1 VPGLSALLSRGVLSR
16 KNGGKGEF
24 QMSDNALQEKYRSKI
39 RTAEEA
45 VRMIKSGQRVFVGS
59 SCGEPQHLVN
69 ALMDNANHFLDV
81 EIVRLL
87 SLESSLLALLADE
100 HKGHRFHVRSIYQG
114 SDYTRGL
121 RANRRFIT
129 PITLSAV
136 PGLFKK
142 GLLPLHVALIQVS
155 PPDNNG
161 WMSLGISVD
170 VTLAAAQSAATVIAQ
185 VNPRMPRIP
194 GHSFVHMDEV
204 DWIVE
209 KEEDL
214 LSAFDLPQYDSAG
227 EIADITANLIDDGA
241 TLQLG
246 LAELSGPIARALA
259 SKNDLGVHTEIL
271 SDDLMELQS
280 AGIVTNRLKGQ
291 NEGKLLAS
299 GAIGSKDLYQSLHN
313 NPAIEFRPSDYIN
326 HPISISQNQNMVAVN
341 FARTMDLSG
350 QVYADA
356 LPQNHFSGVT
366 GMFDF
371 VMGASMSPGGK
382 SIIVIPARSIDGKT
396 SRIHLNTGGGSI
408 VIPKGYV
415 SYVVSEFGMANLL
428 GKNIE
433 ERAMAMISLAH
444 PDFRNELFDGAQ
456 EAGLIDRNRTLNE
469 SLFGVYPARMEEA
482 RKFGGQKVTFRPAKP
497 VDDRLIQEHFYQM
510 EEKDVQARFFGTRR
524 SFFREDMEGLAQVD
538 YINNLSIVAVTGEA
552 GFEKIIGLGEYVLEQ
567 GTVVEIAFSVSK
579 GWQGKGIA
587 GVLLEKIT
595 EAAREKG
602 FTELVAYTLPTNIGM
617 IKLFKKLPY
626 RTETAI
632 EDNTVI
638 LKCSF
643 EK

>member
-1 VPGLSALLSRGVLSR
+1 MKNDALA
-16 KNGGKGEF
+16 EI
-24 QMSDNALQEKYRSKI
+24 YRSRL
-39 RTAEEA
+39 RTADEA

-69 ALMDNANHFLDV
+69 ALMDNANQFLDV

-100 HKGHRFHVRSIYQG
+100 HKGHRFHVRAIYQG
-114 SDYTRGL
+114 SDYTKGL
-121 RANRRFIT
+121 RANKRFIT

-136 PGLFKK
+136 PGLFKN

-155 PPDNNG
+155 PPDDNG

-170 VTLAAAQSAATVIAQ
+170 VTLAAAQSAAVVIAQ
-185 VNPRMPRIP
+185 VNPLMPRVP
-194 GHSFVHMDEV
+194 GQSFIHIDDV

-214 LSAFDLPQYDSAG
+214 LNAFDLPEYESADD
-227 EIADITANLIDDGA
+227 IAAITANLIDDGT

-259 SKNDLGVHTEIL
+259 SRNDLGVHTEIL
-271 SDDLMELQS
+271 SDDLMALLA
-280 AGIVTNRLKGQ
+280 AGVVTNRLKGQ
-291 NEGKLLAS
+291 HEGKLLAS
-299 GAIGSKDLYQSLHN
+299 GAIGSSDLYQSLHN

-326 HPISISQNQNMVAVN
+326 HPTSIAQNQNMVAVN

-356 LPQNHFSGVT
+356 LPQNHFSGTT
-366 GMFDF
+366 GMLDF
-371 VMGASMSPGGK
+371 VIGAGMSPGGK
-382 SIIVIPARSIDGKT
+382 SIIIIPARSIDGRT
-396 SRIHLNTGGGSI
+396 SRINLKAAGGSI

-415 SYVVSEFGMANLL
+415 SYVVSEFGMVNLL

-444 PDFRNELFDGAQ
+444 PEFRDELFDGAQ
-456 EAGLIDRNRTLNE
+456 EDGIIARNRTLKE
-469 SLFGVYPARMEEA
+469 SLFGVYPARMEET
-482 RKFGGQKVTFRPAKP
+482 RTLDGQKVTFRPAKT
-497 VDDRLIQEHFYQM
+497 VDERLIQEHFYGM
-510 EEKDVQARFFGTRR
+510 DAKDVRARFFGTRR

-538 YINNLSIVAVTGEA
+538 YINNLTMVAVTGEV
-552 GFEKIIGLGEYVLEQ
+552 GFEKIIGLGEYASEQ
-567 GTVVEIAFSVSK
+567 GAVAEVAFSVSK
-579 GWQGKGIA
+579 EWQGKGIA
-587 GVLLEKIT
+587 GVLLEKVA

-602 FTELVAYTLPTNIGM
+602 FTKLVAYTLPTNSGM
-617 IKLFKKLPY
+617 IRLFKKLPY
-626 RTETAI
+626 RTETVI
-632 EDNTVI
+632 EDGKVI
-638 LKCSF
+638 LSCSF
-643 EK
+643 ENS

>member
-1 VPGLSALLSRGVLSR
+1 LSALLSRGVLSR
-16 KNGGKGEF
+16 KNGEKGEL
-24 QMSDNALQEKYRSKI
+24 QMIAKALQEGYRSRL

-45 VRMIKSGQRVFVGS
+45 VRMIRSGQRVFVGS

-87 SLESSLLALLADE
+87 SLESSLLALMADE
-100 HKGHRFHVRSIYQG
+100 HRGHRFHVRSIYQG
-114 SDYTRGL
+114 SDYTKGL

-129 PITLSAV
+129 PMTLSAV

-142 GLLPLHVALIQVS
+142 GLLPLDVALIQVS

-194 GHSFVHMDEV
+194 GHSFIHINDV
-204 DWIVE
+204 DRLVE

-214 LSAFDLPQYDSAG
+214 LSAYNLPEYDSAG
-227 EIADITANLIDDGA
+227 EIADITANLIDDGS

-259 SKNDLGVHTEIL
+259 AKNDLGVHTEIL
-271 SDDLMELQS
+271 SDDLMQLLS

-299 GAIGSKDLYQSLHN
+299 GAIGSKNLYQSLHN
-313 NPAIEFRPSDYIN
+313 NPAVEFRPSDYIN
-326 HPISISQNQNMVAVN
+326 HPATISQNQNMVAIN

-366 GMFDF
+366 GMLDF
-371 VMGASMSPGGK
+371 VMGAGMSARGK

-433 ERAMAMISLAH
+433 ERAMAMIGLAH
-444 PDFRNELFDGAQ
+444 PDFRDDLFDSAQ
-456 EAGLIDRNRTLNE
+456 DAGLIDRNRTLNE
-469 SLFGVYPARMEEA
+469 SLFGVYPARMEET
-482 RKFGGQKVTFRPAKP
+482 REFEGQKVTFRPTKP
-497 VDDRLIQEHFYQM
+497 VDDRLIQEHFYRM
-510 EEKDVQARFFGTRR
+510 DKKDVKARFFGTRR
-524 SFFREDMEGLAQVD
+524 SFFREEMEGLAQVD
-538 YINNLSIVAVTGEA
+538 YINNLSIVAVTGEI
-552 GFEKIIGLGEYVLEQ
+552 GFEKIIGLGEYALEK
-567 GTVVEIAFSVSK
+567 GAVAEVAFSVSK
-579 GWQGKGIA
+579 EWQGKGIA

-602 FTELVAYTLPTNIGM
+602 FTDLVAYTLPANISM
-617 IKLFKKLPY
+617 IKLFNKLPY
-626 RTETAI
+626 RTETVI
-632 EDNTVI
+632 EDDTVI
-638 LKCSF
+638 LKCGF